1 MKMTTR
7 YNNNNTIM
15 CETNMIELTDNEQ
28 AEFQSFCNAVFGT
41 IVHELHGN
49 RKKCF
54 HYVNGVQASSY
65 GFKVVC
71 SYIKKKFGIADMY
84 EIRFNDK
91 APNFLWVMNLYQDAD
106 EDTWAVK
113 DGKNHY

>member
-41 IVHELHGN
+41 IVHKLYAN
-49 RKKCF
+49 SNQYSQC
-54 HYVNGVQASSY
+54 VNEVQVESY
-65 GFKVVC
+65 GFKVIN

-84 EIRFNDK
+84 EIRFDDK
-91 APNFLWVMNLYQDAD
+91 APNFLWVKNWYQG
-106 EDTWAVK
+106 V
-113 DGKNHY
+113 DGEKMGCKRW